1 MTEAQ
6 QLAPNSAPKLP
17 AAGVLAADPQ
27 SVMNSPI
34 PRQAK
39 LRLDGDSYRTL
50 RERVLRRDGWRCQRC
65 GSSEDL
71 QVHHM
76 QPRSLLGG
84 DVEENL
90 ITVCSGCHREI
101 HLRVEVLALFER
113 GSD

>member
-1 MTEAQ
+1 
-6 QLAPNSAPKLP
+6 
-17 AAGVLAADPQ
+17 
-27 SVMNSPI
+27 
-34 PRQAK
+34 
-39 LRLDGDSYRTL
+39 
-50 RERVLRRDGWRCQRC
+50 
-65 GSSEDL
+65 
-71 QVHHM
+71 M